1 MHFSTAALFGRY
13 QDSGMD
19 APLRAIADM
28 LQKAGLSVVLDK
40 DTAIHTGIKE
50 YPSLEIDEMA
60 GTVDLAIVM
69 GGDGT
74 VLGVGRKL
82 SPYNIPILGIN
93 HGRLGFIT
101 DIPMEGAKVALEA
114 VLEGKYNKEKRSL
127 LSGEVIR
134 DNKVLTSDLA
144 INDVVLNRSGYGG
157 MIEIEVSYNDY
168 LMYNQRADGLI
179 VSTPTGSTAY
189 ALSANGPILHP
200 ELGAF
205 LLVPVAPQTLSAR
218 PIVVSDEGVLTMTLQ
233 DISRGGYGASVHFDM
248 QTWTNLHV
256 GDQVVVKKAQHKMTF
271 LHPIGYS
278 FFDTLRQKMN
288 WNIMP
293 KTN

>member
-1 MHFSTAALFGRY
+1 
-13 QDSGMD
+13 MD
-19 APLRAIADM
+19 APLRRMAEI
-28 LQKAGLSVVLDK
+28 LKSAGLSVVLDK
-40 DTAIHTGIKE
+40 DTAIHTGLKE
-50 YPSLEIDEMA
+50 YPSIEAVEM
-60 GTVDLAIVM
+60 GGKVDLAVVM

-101 DIPMEGAKVALEA
+101 DIPMENATEALEA
-114 VLEGKYNKEKRSL
+114 VLDGKFSKESRSL

-134 DNKVLTSDLA
+134 DDAVLTSDLA

-157 MIEIEVSYNDY
+157 MIEIEVLYNDS
-168 LMYNQRADGLI
+168 LMYKQRADGLI

-189 ALSANGPILHP
+189 SLSANGPIMHP
-200 ELGAF
+200 ALEAF

-218 PIVVSDEGVLTMTLQ
+218 PIVVPDNGILTLTLQ

-248 QTWTNLHV
+248 QTWINLHV
-256 GDQVVVKKAQHKMTF
+256 GDKVVVKKARHQMTF

-278 FFDTLRQKMN
+278 FFGTLRNKMN
-288 WNIMP
+288 WNVMP
-293 KTN
+293 TN

>member
-13 QDSGMD
+13 QDPGMD
-19 APLRAIADM
+19 APLRAMAE
-28 LQKAGLSVVLDK
+28 LLKKAGLSVLLDK
-40 DTAIHTGIKE
+40 DTAIHTGLSD
-50 YPSLEIDEMA
+50 YPSLEVDEMA

-101 DIPMEGAKVALEA
+101 DIPMENAKTAIEA
-114 VLEGKYNKEKRSL
+114 VLDGKYSKEDRSL

-134 DNKVLTSDLA
+134 DNAVLTKDLA

-157 MIEIEVSYNDY
+157 MIEIEVNYNDS

-179 VSTPTGSTAY
+179 VATPTGSTAY
-189 ALSANGPILHP
+189 SLSANGPVMHP
-200 ELGAF
+200 GLDAF

-218 PIVVSDEGVLTMTLQ
+218 PIVVPDTGILTLTLQ
-233 DISRGGYGASVHFDM
+233 DISRGGYGANVHFDM
-248 QTWTNLHV
+248 QTWTNLHI
-256 GDQVVVKKAQHKMTF
+256 GDKVVVKKAQHKMTF

-278 FFDTLRQKMN
+278 FFGTLRQKMH
-288 WNIMP
+288 WNVMP
-293 KTN
+293 KI

>member
-1 MHFSTAALFGRY
+1 MAEL
-13 QDSGMD
+13 
-19 APLRAIADM
+19 LK
-28 LQKAGLSVVLDK
+28 KAGLSVVLDK
-40 DTAIHTGIKE
+40 DTAIHTGLND

-101 DIPMEGAKVALEA
+101 DIPMESAKVAIEA
-114 VLEGKYNKEKRSL
+114 VLDGKYSKEDRSL
-127 LSGEVIR
+127 ISGEVIR
-134 DNKVLTSDLA
+134 DDAVLTKDLA

-157 MIEIEVSYNDY
+157 MIEIEVNYNGS

-179 VSTPTGSTAY
+179 VATPTGSTAY
-189 ALSANGPILHP
+189 SLSANGPVMHP
-200 ELGAF
+200 ELEAL

-218 PIVVSDEGVLTMTLQ
+218 PIVVPDTGVLTLTLQ
-233 DISRGGYGASVHFDM
+233 DISRGGYGANVHFDM

-256 GDQVVVKKAQHKMTF
+256 GDKVVVKKAQHKMTF

-278 FFDTLRQKMN
+278 FFGTLRQKMH
-288 WNIMP
+288 WNVMP
-293 KTN
+293 KN